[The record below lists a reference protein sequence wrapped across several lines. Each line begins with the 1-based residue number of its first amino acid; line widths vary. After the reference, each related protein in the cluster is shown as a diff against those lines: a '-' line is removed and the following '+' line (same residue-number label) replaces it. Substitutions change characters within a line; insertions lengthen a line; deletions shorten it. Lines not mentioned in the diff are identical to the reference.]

1 MCLTPSSSDSL
12 PGSFDIGKDL
22 SELILRRFFSFA
34 LNIMAATIVII
45 EGWKKASRNILAK
58 WRNARQ
64 APLVVDLQE
73 KRLDST
79 SGAFDLV

>member
-1 MCLTPSSSDSL
+1 
-12 PGSFDIGKDL
+12 
-22 SELILRRFFSFA
+22 
-34 LNIMAATIVII
+34 VII

>member
-1 MCLTPSSSDSL
+1 M
-12 PGSFDIGKDL
+12 
-22 SELILRRFFSFA
+22 LRRFFSFA

-64 APLVVDLQE
+64 APQVVDLQE
-73 KRLDST
+73 KSLDGT
-79 SGAFDLV
+79 SGAFGLV